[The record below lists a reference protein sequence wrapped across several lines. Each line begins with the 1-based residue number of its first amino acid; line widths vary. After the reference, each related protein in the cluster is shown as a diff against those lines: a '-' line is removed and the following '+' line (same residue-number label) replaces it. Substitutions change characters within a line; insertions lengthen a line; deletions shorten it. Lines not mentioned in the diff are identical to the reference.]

1 MLSRLSV
8 SLGIVLL
15 TAAAGCSGAEESD
28 LLGPEASGGA
38 TASQNDTPATSTD
51 STTPSPGSGS
61 APSNPAE
68 PKPAEPTPTDPGTTP
83 NPGPTKP
90 ACAAEGLDNNTFNQA
105 DVFDAC
111 IAGKLIDRDVDFVA
125 TVAPAGVKQVLIEH
139 TESGGKVAY
148 KVYVNGMSATFFDTP
163 PDDLPAIPGA
173 KYTFKVEKP
182 YGATGDRDWQLKVT
196 FQ

>member
-8 SLGIVLL
+8 SLGIVVL

-38 TASQNDTPATSTD
+38 SASQNEPATSSD

-61 APSNPAE
+61 APSNPGAE
-68 PKPAEPTPTDPGTTP
+68 APAEPAPTDPGTTP

-90 ACAAEGLDNNTFNQA
+90 VCAAEGLANDEFKTA
-105 DVFDAC
+105 DAFDAC
-111 IAGKLIDRDVDFVA
+111 IAGKLIDKDVDYVA
-125 TVAPAGVKQVLIEH
+125 TVAPAGAKQVFIEH
-139 TESGGKVAY
+139 TESGGRVVY
-148 KVYVNGMSATFFDTP
+148 KVYVNGMSATFFDAP
-163 PDDLPAIPGA
+163 PDDFPAIPGA